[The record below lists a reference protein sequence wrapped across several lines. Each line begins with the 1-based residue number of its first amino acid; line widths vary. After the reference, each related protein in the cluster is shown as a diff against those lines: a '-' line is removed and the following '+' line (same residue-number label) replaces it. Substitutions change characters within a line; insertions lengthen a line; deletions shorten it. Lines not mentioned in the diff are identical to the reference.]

1 MKMKVILFYLQ
12 KAISGYYFKE
22 NNSDL
27 VLSKFIA
34 GHMTKSWFLK
44 LWITS
49 FWTQILLLNFKGKYW
64 KDDVVTFAAHLRVTQ
79 MFNKIQAKRSFG
91 HHVGGA
97 HNNSFLMLRIIHKL
111 KTELKW
117 NSDFFK
123 SLAKVAVE
131 DYSVWSG
138 KQAKSWF
145 QDWDSIVQWS
155 RNVHVTTLY
164 MKKSLV

>member
-1 MKMKVILFYLQ
+1 ML
-12 KAISGYYFKE
+12 
-22 NNSDL
+22 
-27 VLSKFIA
+27 LSKFIA
-34 GHMTKSWFLK
+34 GHVTKSWFLK

-49 FWTQILLLNFKGKYW
+49 FWTQIFLLTFKEKYW

-79 MFNKIQAKRSFG
+79 MFNKIQPKRSFG

-111 KTELKW
+111 KNWVKVEIPLILI
-117 NSDFFK
+117 FFK

-131 DYSVWSG
+131 DYSVWPG
-138 KQAKSWF
+138 KQAKLWF
-145 QDWDSIVQWS
+145 QDWDSIVQWN
-155 RNVHVTTLY
+155 RNVHVTTVY

>member
-1 MKMKVILFYLQ
+1 LKQ
-12 KAISGYYFKE
+12 

-34 GHMTKSWFLK
+34 GHVTKSWFLK

-49 FWTQILLLNFKGKYW
+49 FWTQILLLNFKEKYS
-64 KDDVVTFAAHLRVTQ
+64 KDDVVTFAARLKVTQ
-79 MFNKIQAKRSFG
+79 MFKIQAKRSFG

-97 HNNSFLMLRIIHKL
+97 HNNSFLMLRVIHKL

-131 DYSVWSG
+131 DYSVWPG
-138 KQAKSWF
+138 KQAK
-145 QDWDSIVQWS
+145 
-155 RNVHVTTLY
+155 L
-164 MKKSLV
+164 